1 LDWQTGVQV
10 NGKAMIKAG
19 DTLVIAGT
27 PNEFPENDIYRAVE
41 GRAGGVLAVFSTTD
55 GTLLKTYRLDSPPV
69 WDALAVASGRLFL
82 AQKDGSLVCFQ

>member
-27 PNEFPENDIYRAVE
+27 PNELPPWRKLLLGA
-41 GRAGGVLAVFSTTD
+41 ASVFHELPS
-55 GTLLKTYRLDSPPV
+55 
-69 WDALAVASGRLFL
+69 
-82 AQKDGSLVCFQ
+82 